1 MICTLYHQAQERHER
16 GIHLVSTDEK
26 TGIQALERNHPDQ
39 PAAPG
44 RLERREFA
52 YQRHGTPALIANF
65 EVATGQ
71 RVRPIVGDTRTEE
84 DCVAH
89 LRATVAADPGAEWV
103 FIVDPLNTH
112 QSSGLVRLAAERCGI
127 PDDLGRKGD
136 SGILRDRASRKAF
149 LEDGTHRVRF
159 VYTPKHG
166 SWLNQVEIWFSILT
180 RRLLK
185 RASFTSTKELKRRIL
200 AFIKVFNETLA
211 QPFRWTYIGKS
222 LMA

>member
-44 RLERREFA
+44 RLEPREFA

-149 LEDGTHRVRF
+149 LEDGTH
-159 VYTPKHG
+159 KSG
-166 SWLNQVEIWFSILT
+166 S
-180 RRLLK
+180 
-185 RASFTSTKELKRRIL
+185 ASSPAACSSAPASPPPR
-200 AFIKVFNETLA
+200 N
-211 QPFRWTYIGKS
+211 
-222 LMA
+222 

>member
-200 AFIKVFNETLA
+200 AFIKVLA

>member
-211 QPFRWTYIGKS
+211 KPFRWTYIGKP